1 MQLNKK
7 YFGLI
12 AALIIFVFGIPLASG
27 AIFLSLAITSLFDTR
42 NSRFHL
48 VNSSLVMTCTW
59 FVWMFPAEFISMPD
73 TVHRIYMICPIA
85 YVVYRKL
92 SGSTS
97 TFVYQ
102 SFAIG
107 TFAMVLFTALVRLL
121 EKQAGALLTI
131 IGYGY
136 DNSHHYALF
145 QFVMQ
150 HNQLPRYS
158 SVPTNEIN
166 NLIFN
171 YPIGQTALWHIFL
184 SPFQI
189 NGLTTNRLIAL
200 FALMVA
206 ISGLVLGACL
216 TTLVRNLSQRK
227 PGRREHLIT
236 AILLYAL
243 IVLGSGGVILVG
255 GFPPMI
261 VALILISLIT
271 LVHDQEYSRSK
282 TLLQIALTG
291 ILALTYSTVALPIV
305 AAISIV
311 QIPVLLRL
319 FKTGR
324 KKELTL
330 LTIFGLGAIL
340 VVCAIFL
347 PTAREWGWN
356 QVLDLGGIPYF
367 PISLAVLT
375 AAIAMWLLILSFR
388 SDNQNLFYPLVLV
401 FVWVSYLVLA
411 LITHHYNHE
420 ITYYAHKQ
428 AYIATVLTI
437 PGAIILVR
445 RLCVNKQRFFMLA
458 SLVLVASGFLIQ
470 IGTTFKFVPI
480 ALRIVPGHEFQRIN
494 GDQILK
500 ILSETKS
507 PLYVLVNTNTNTD
520 LNSRWINGLNNTWT
534 DAALSIFYEPIE
546 TWPSYPE
553 KLTPFT
559 NLSPPPVL
567 VTDDISNVPELIK
580 LFLTNAGWKILIEPR
595 S

>member
-7 YFGLI
+7 HFGLI
-12 AALIIFVFGIPLASG
+12 AALLVFTFGIPLVSG
-27 AIFLSLAITSLFDTR
+27 AIFLSFAIASLFDKR
-42 NSRFHL
+42 DSRFRL
-48 VNSSLVMTCTW
+48 VNRSLVMTCTW

-73 TVHRIYMICPIA
+73 IVHRIYMICPVA
-85 YVVYRKL
+85 FVVYRKL

-102 SFAIG
+102 SFAFG

-150 HNQLPRYS
+150 HDQLPRYS

-166 NLIFN
+166 NLILN
-171 YPIGQTALWHIFL
+171 YPVGQTALWHIFL

-216 TTLVRNLSQRK
+216 ITLVRKMLQDK
-227 PGRREHLIT
+227 PSRREHLIT
-236 AILLYAL
+236 AILLYSL
-243 IVLGSGGVILVG
+243 IVLGSGGIILVC
-255 GFPPMI
+255 GFPPML
-261 VALILISLIT
+261 VALILISLIA
-271 LVHDQEYSRSK
+271 LMHDQEYSRSK
-282 TLLQIALTG
+282 SLLQISLTG
-291 ILALTYSTVALPIV
+291 ILALTYSAVALPIV

-311 QIPVLLRL
+311 RTPVLLRL
-319 FKTGR
+319 FKAGQ
-324 KKELTL
+324 KKELAF

-340 VVCAIFL
+340 LAYAIFL
-347 PTAREWGWN
+347 PTARAWGWN
-356 QVLDLGGIPYF
+356 QVLDLGGIQYF
-367 PISLAVLT
+367 PVSLAVLT
-375 AAIAMWLLILSFR
+375 AAIAMWLLVLNFR

-401 FVWVSYLVLA
+401 FVWISYLVFA
-411 LITHHYNHE
+411 IITHHYNHE

-445 RLCVNKQRFFMLA
+445 RLWANSKYWLKIA
-458 SLVLVASGFLIQ
+458 AALVVLICFGAQIKETYSVVPVAINIASGYEFH
-470 IGTTFKFVPI
+470 
-480 ALRIVPGHEFQRIN
+480 RID

-507 PLYVLVNTNTNTD
+507 PLFVLVNTNTNTD

-534 DAALSIFYEPIE
+534 DAAWSIFLPPIE
-546 TWPSYPE
+546 TWPNYPE
-553 KLTPFT
+553 KLTLFT

-567 VTDDISNVPELIK
+567 VTDDISNIPEQTRVL
-580 LFLTNAGWKILIEPR
+580 LTNAGWKILIEPR

>member
-7 YFGLI
+7 HFGLI
-12 AALIIFVFGIPLASG
+12 AALLVFTFGIPLVSG
-27 AIFLSLAITSLFDTR
+27 AIFLSFAIASLFDKR
-42 NSRFHL
+42 DSRFRL
-48 VNSSLVMTCTW
+48 VNRSLVMTCTW

-73 TVHRIYMICPIA
+73 IVHRIYMICPVA
-85 YVVYRKL
+85 FVVYRKL

-102 SFAIG
+102 SFAFG
-107 TFAMVLFTALVRLL
+107 TFAMVSFTALVRLL

-150 HNQLPRYS
+150 HDQLPRYS

-166 NLIFN
+166 NLILN
-171 YPIGQTALWHIFL
+171 YPVGQTALWHIFL

-216 TTLVRNLSQRK
+216 ITLVRKILQDK
-227 PGRREHLIT
+227 PSRREHLIT
-236 AILLYAL
+236 AILLYSL
-243 IVLGSGGVILVG
+243 IVLGSGGIILVC
-255 GFPPMI
+255 GFPPML
-261 VALILISLIT
+261 VALILISLIA
-271 LVHDQEYSRSK
+271 LMHDQEYSRSK
-282 TLLQIALTG
+282 SLLQISLTG
-291 ILALTYSTVALPIV
+291 ILALTYSAVALPIV

-311 QIPVLLRL
+311 RIPVFLRL
-319 FKTGR
+319 FKAGQ
-324 KKELTL
+324 KKELAF

-340 VVCAIFL
+340 LAYAIFL
-347 PTAREWGWN
+347 PTARAWGWN
-356 QVLDLGGIPYF
+356 QVLDLGGIQYF
-367 PISLAVLT
+367 PVSLAVLT
-375 AAIAMWLLILSFR
+375 AAIAMWLLVLNFR

-401 FVWVSYLVLA
+401 FVWISYLVFA
-411 LITHHYNHE
+411 IITHHYNHE

-445 RLCVNKQRFFMLA
+445 RLWANSKYWLKIA
-458 SLVLVASGFLIQ
+458 AALVVLICFGAQIKETYSVVPVAINIASGYEFH
-470 IGTTFKFVPI
+470 
-480 ALRIVPGHEFQRIN
+480 RID

-507 PLYVLVNTNTNTD
+507 PLFVLVNTNTNTD

-534 DAALSIFYEPIE
+534 DAAWSIFLPPIE
-546 TWPSYPE
+546 TWPNYPE
-553 KLTPFT
+553 KLTLFT

-567 VTDDISNVPELIK
+567 VTDDISNIPEQTRVL
-580 LFLTNAGWKILIEPR
+580 LTNAGWKILIEPR

>member
-1 MQLNKK
+1 MPKSK
-7 YFGLI
+7 
-12 AALIIFVFGIPLASG
+12 IPSVAWAHIRL
-27 AIFLSLAITSLFDTR
+27 
-42 NSRFHL
+42 
-48 VNSSLVMTCTW
+48 
-59 FVWMFPAEFISMPD
+59 
-73 TVHRIYMICPIA
+73 
-85 YVVYRKL
+85 
-92 SGSTS
+92 
-97 TFVYQ
+97 
-102 SFAIG
+102 
-107 TFAMVLFTALVRLL
+107 FAMDVDGILTDGTVR
-121 EKQAGALLTI
+121 
-131 IGYGY
+131 
-136 DNSHHYALF
+136 
-145 QFVMQ
+145 
-150 HNQLPRYS
+150 
-158 SVPTNEIN
+158 
-166 NLIFN
+166 
-171 YPIGQTALWHIFL
+171 
-184 SPFQI
+184 
-189 NGLTTNRLIAL
+189 IASDGTESKSFSIL
-200 FALMVA
+200 DGM
-206 ISGLVLGACL
+206 GLVLGACL
-216 TTLVRNLSQRK
+216 TTLVRNVSQRK
-227 PGRREHLIT
+227 PSRREHLIT
-236 AILLYAL
+236 AILLYTL

-261 VALILISLIT
+261 VALILISLIV
-271 LVHDQEYSRSK
+271 LLHDQEYLRSK

-311 QIPVLLRL
+311 KVPVLLRL

-324 KKELTL
+324 KNDLAL
-330 LTIFGLGAIL
+330 LTVFGLGAIL
-340 VVCAIFL
+340 LTYAIFL
-347 PTAREWGWN
+347 PTAHAWGWN

-367 PISLAVLT
+367 PIYLAVLT

-388 SDNQNLFYPLVLV
+388 SDDRNFFYPLVLV
-401 FVWVSYLVLA
+401 FVWISYLVLA
-411 LITHHYNHE
+411 IITHHYNHE

-500 ILSETKS
+500 VLNETKS
-507 PLYVLVNTNTNTD
+507 PIYVLVNTNTNTD

-546 TWPSYPE
+546 TWPNYPE

-567 VTDDISNVPELIK
+567 VTDDISNVPEQTRV
-580 LFLTNAGWKILIEPR
+580 FLTNAGWKILIEPR

>member
-7 YFGLI
+7 YLSLI
-12 AALIIFVFGIPLASG
+12 AALIIFVLGIPVVSG
-27 AIFLSLAITSLFDTR
+27 AIFLSLAITSLFDKR
-42 NSRFHL
+42 NGRFHF
-48 VNSSLVMTCTW
+48 VSSSLVMMCTW
-59 FVWMFPAEFISMPD
+59 FVWMFPAEFISMPGI
-73 TVHRIYMICPIA
+73 VHRIYMICPVAFVI
-85 YVVYRKL
+85 YRKL

-97 TFVYQ
+97 TFIYQ
-102 SFAIG
+102 SFAAG
-107 TFAMVLFTALVRLL
+107 TFAMVLLTALVRLL
-121 EKQAGALLTI
+121 EKHAGALLTI

-150 HNQLPRYS
+150 HDQLPRYS

-166 NLIFN
+166 NLILN
-171 YPIGQTALWHIFL
+171 YPVGQTALWHIIL
-184 SPFQI
+184 SPLQI
-189 NGLTTNRLIAL
+189 TGLTTNRLIAL

-216 TTLVRNLSQRK
+216 TTLVRRMSQRK
-227 PGRREHLIT
+227 PSRREHLIT
-236 AILLYAL
+236 AILLYTL

-261 VALILISLIT
+261 VALILISLIA
-271 LVHDQEYSRSK
+271 LMHDQEYSRSK

-311 QIPVLLRL
+311 KVPVLLRL

-324 KKELTL
+324 KNELAL

-340 VVCAIFL
+340 LTYAIFL
-347 PTAREWGWN
+347 PTARAWGWN
-356 QVLDLGGIPYF
+356 QVLDLGGIQYF
-367 PISLAVLT
+367 PISLAALT
-375 AAIAMWLLILSFR
+375 AAIAVWLLVLSFR

-401 FVWVSYLVLA
+401 VVWISYLVLA
-411 LITHHYNHE
+411 IITHRYNHE

-445 RLCVNKQRFFMLA
+445 RLWAHSKYWLKIA
-458 SLVLVASGFLIQ
+458 AALVVLLCFGVQIKETYSVVPVAINIASGY
-470 IGTTFKFVPI
+470 
-480 ALRIVPGHEFQRIN
+480 EFQRIN

-500 ILSETKS
+500 ILSETES
-507 PLYVLVNTNTNTD
+507 SLYVLVNTNTNTD

-534 DAALSIFYEPIE
+534 DAAWSIFLPPIE
-546 TWPSYPE
+546 TWPNYPE

-559 NLSPPPVL
+559 NLSTPPVL
-567 VTDDISNVPELIK
+567 VTDDKSNVPEQTRV
-580 LFLTNAGWKILIEPR
+580 FLTNAGWKIFIEPR

>member
-7 YFGLI
+7 HFGLI
-12 AALIIFVFGIPLASG
+12 AALIIFVLGIPVVSG
-27 AIFLSLAITSLFDTR
+27 AIFLSLIIASLFDKQ
-42 NSRFHL
+42 NSRFHH
-48 VNSSLVMTCTW
+48 VNRSLVMTCTW
-59 FVWMFPAEFISMPD
+59 FVWMFPAEFISMPGI
-73 TVHRIYMICPIA
+73 VHRIYMICPIA

-102 SFAIG
+102 SFAVG
-107 TFAMVLFTALVRLL
+107 TLAMVLFTALVRLL

-158 SVPTNEIN
+158 SVPVNEIN

-171 YPIGQTALWHIFL
+171 YPVGQTALWHIFL

-189 NGLTTNRLIAL
+189 TGLTTNRLIAL
-200 FALMVA
+200 FALMVL

-216 TTLVRNLSQRK
+216 ATLVRKVSLTRPS
-227 PGRREHLIT
+227 RREHLIT
-236 AILLYAL
+236 AILLYTL
-243 IVLGSGGVILVG
+243 MVFGSAGIILVG

-261 VALILISLIT
+261 VALILISLIA

-311 QIPVLLRL
+311 KIPVLLRL

-324 KKELTL
+324 KKELAL
-330 LTIFGLGAIL
+330 LTIFGLGAVL
-340 VVCAIFL
+340 LTYAIFL
-347 PTAREWGWN
+347 PTARAWGWN
-356 QVLDLGGIPYF
+356 QVLDLGGIQYF
-367 PISLAVLT
+367 PIPLAALT
-375 AAIAMWLLILSFR
+375 AAIAVWLLISNFR

-437 PGAIILVR
+437 PGAIILVQK
-445 RLCVNKQRFFMLA
+445 LWTDSKYWLKIAAALVVLLFFGVQIKETYSVVPVALNIA
-458 SLVLVASGFLIQ
+458 S
-470 IGTTFKFVPI
+470 
-480 ALRIVPGHEFQRIN
+480 GHEFHRID

-500 ILSETKS
+500 ILNETES
-507 PLYVLVNTNTNTD
+507 SMYVLVNTNTNTD

-534 DAALSIFYEPIE
+534 DAAWSIFLPPIE
-546 TWPSYPE
+546 TWPDYPE

-559 NLSPPPVL
+559 NLSSPPVL
-567 VTDDISNVPELIK
+567 VTDDISNVPEQTRV
-580 LFLTNAGWKILIEPR
+580 FLTNAGWKILIEPR

>member
-102 SFAIG
+102 SFTIG

-136 DNSHHYALF
+136 DNSHHYTLF

-150 HNQLPRYS
+150 HDQLPRYS
-158 SVPTNEIN
+158 SVPVNEIN
-166 NLIFN
+166 NLILN
-171 YPIGQTALWHIFL
+171 YPVGQTALWHIFL

-189 NGLTTNRLIAL
+189 TGLSTNRLIAL

-216 TTLVRNLSQRK
+216 ITLIRK
-227 PGRREHLIT
+227 MLQDKPSRREHLIT
-236 AILLYAL
+236 AILLYSL
-243 IVLGSGGVILVG
+243 IVLGSGGIILVC
-255 GFPPMI
+255 GFPPML
-261 VALILISLIT
+261 VALILISLIA

-282 TLLQIALTG
+282 TLLQISLTG
-291 ILALTYSTVALPIV
+291 ILALTYSAVALPIV

-311 QIPVLLRL
+311 KIPVFLRL

-324 KKELTL
+324 KKELAF

-340 VVCAIFL
+340 VAYAIFL
-347 PTAREWGWN
+347 PTARAWGWN
-356 QVLDLGGIPYF
+356 QVLDLGGIQYF

-375 AAIAMWLLILSFR
+375 AAIAIGLLVLNFR
-388 SDNQNLFYPLVLV
+388 SDNQNLFYPLVVV
-401 FVWVSYLVLA
+401 FVWVSYLVFA
-411 LITHHYNHE
+411 IITHHYNHE

-445 RLCVNKQRFFMLA
+445 RLWANSKYSLKIVGAL
-458 SLVLVASGFLIQ
+458 LVLLSFGIQIRETYSVVPVAVNIASGY
-470 IGTTFKFVPI
+470 
-480 ALRIVPGHEFQRIN
+480 EFQRIN

-534 DAALSIFYEPIE
+534 DAAWSIFLPPIE
-546 TWPSYPE
+546 TWPDYPE
-553 KLTPFT
+553 KITPFT

-567 VTDDISNVPELIK
+567 VTDDISNIPEQTQ

>member
-7 YFGLI
+7 YLSLI
-12 AALIIFVFGIPLASG
+12 AALIIFVLGIPVVSG
-27 AIFLSLAITSLFDTR
+27 AIFLSLTITSLFDKQ

-48 VNSSLVMTCTW
+48 VNRSLVMTCTW
-59 FVWMFPAEFISMPD
+59 FVWMFPAEFISMPGI
-73 TVHRIYMICPIA
+73 VHRIYMICPIA

-102 SFAIG
+102 SFAVG
-107 TFAMVLFTALVRLL
+107 TLAMVLFTALVRLL

-150 HNQLPRYS
+150 HDQLPRYS
-158 SVPTNEIN
+158 SVRTNEIN

-171 YPIGQTALWHIFL
+171 YPVGQTALWHIFL

-216 TTLVRNLSQRK
+216 TTLVRNLSRPKPSQR
-227 PGRREHLIT
+227 GHLIT
-236 AILLYAL
+236 AILLYTL
-243 IVLGSGGVILVG
+243 IVLGSGGIILVG

-261 VALILISLIT
+261 VALILISLIA
-271 LVHDQEYSRSK
+271 LMHDQEYLRSK

-291 ILALTYSTVALPIV
+291 ILALTYSTAALPIV

-311 QIPVLLRL
+311 KVPVLLRL

-324 KKELTL
+324 KKELAL
-330 LTIFGLGAIL
+330 LTIFGLVAIL
-340 VVCAIFL
+340 LTYAIFL
-347 PTAREWGWN
+347 PTARAWGWN
-356 QVLDLGGIPYF
+356 QVLDLGGIQYF

-375 AAIAMWLLILSFR
+375 AAIAVWLLILSFR
-388 SDNQNLFYPLVLV
+388 SDDQNLFFPLVLV

-411 LITHHYNHE
+411 IITYHYNHE

-437 PGAIILVR
+437 PGGIILVR
-445 RLCVNKQRFFMLA
+445 KLWSDSKYWLKIAAALVVLICFGVQIKETYSVVPVAVNI
-458 SLVLVASGFLIQ
+458 ASGYEFH
-470 IGTTFKFVPI
+470 
-480 ALRIVPGHEFQRIN
+480 RID

-507 PLYVLVNTNTNTD
+507 PLFVLINTNTNTD

-534 DAALSIFYEPIE
+534 DAAWSIFLPPIE
-546 TWPSYPE
+546 TWPNYPE

-567 VTDDISNVPELIK
+567 VADDISNVPEQTRV
-580 LFLTNAGWKILIEPR
+580 FLTNAGWKILIEPR

>member
-7 YFGLI
+7 HFVPI
-12 AALIIFVFGIPLASG
+12 AALLVFTFGIPLVSG
-27 AIFLSLAITSLFDTR
+27 AIFLSFAIASLFDKR

-48 VNSSLVMTCTW
+48 VNRSLVMACTW

-73 TVHRIYMICPIA
+73 TVHRIYMICPVA
-85 YVVYRKL
+85 FVVYRKL

-102 SFAIG
+102 SFAFG

-150 HNQLPRYS
+150 HDQLPRYS

-166 NLIFN
+166 NLILN
-171 YPIGQTALWHIFL
+171 YPVGQTALWHIFL

-216 TTLVRNLSQRK
+216 ITLVRKMLQDK
-227 PGRREHLIT
+227 PSRREHLIT
-236 AILLYAL
+236 AILLYSL
-243 IVLGSGGVILVG
+243 IVLGSGGIILVC
-255 GFPPMI
+255 GFPPML
-261 VALILISLIT
+261 VALILISLIA
-271 LVHDQEYSRSK
+271 LMHDQEYSRSK
-282 TLLQIALTG
+282 SLLQISLTG
-291 ILALTYSTVALPIV
+291 ILALTYSAVALPIV

-311 QIPVLLRL
+311 RTPVLLRL
-319 FKTGR
+319 FKAGQ
-324 KKELTL
+324 KKELAF

-340 VVCAIFL
+340 LAYAIFL
-347 PTAREWGWN
+347 PTARAWGWN
-356 QVLDLGGIPYF
+356 QVLDLGGIQYF
-367 PISLAVLT
+367 PVSLAVLT
-375 AAIAMWLLILSFR
+375 AAIAMWLLVLNFR

-401 FVWVSYLVLA
+401 FVWISYLVFA
-411 LITHHYNHE
+411 IITHHYNHE

-445 RLCVNKQRFFMLA
+445 RLWANSKYWLKIA
-458 SLVLVASGFLIQ
+458 AALVVLICFGAQIKETYSVVPVAINIASGYEFH
-470 IGTTFKFVPI
+470 
-480 ALRIVPGHEFQRIN
+480 RID

-507 PLYVLVNTNTNTD
+507 PLFVLVNTNTNTD

-534 DAALSIFYEPIE
+534 DAAWSIFLPPIE
-546 TWPSYPE
+546 TWPNYPE
-553 KLTPFT
+553 KLTLFT

-567 VTDDISNVPELIK
+567 VTDDISNIPEQTRVL
-580 LFLTNAGWKILIEPR
+580 LTNAGWKILIEPR

>member
-1 MQLNKK
+1 MSLSKNH
-7 YFGLI
+7 FAISFAVILFI
-12 AALIIFVFGIPLASG
+12 FGIPLVSG
-27 AIFLSLAITSLFDTR
+27 AIFLSLAIYSLLEKR
-42 NSRFHL
+42 NERFHF
-48 VNSSLVMTCTW
+48 VESSLVMTCTW

-73 TVHRIYMICPIA
+73 IVHRIYLICPVAFVI
-85 YVVYRKL
+85 YRKL
-92 SGSTS
+92 SSSTS

-107 TFAMVLFTALVRLL
+107 TLAMVVLTVLVRLL
-121 EKQAGALLTI
+121 EKHAGALLTI

-158 SVPTNEIN
+158 SVSTNEIN
-166 NLIFN
+166 ELLLN
-171 YPIGQTALWHIFL
+171 YPVGQTALWHIFL

-189 NGLTTNRLIAL
+189 TGLTASRLIAL
-200 FALMVA
+200 FALMVVV
-206 ISGLVLGACL
+206 SGLVLGACL
-216 TTLVRNLSQRK
+216 TTLVRNVSQPK
-227 PGRREHLIT
+227 PSRREHLMT
-236 AILLYAL
+236 AMLIYIL
-243 IVLGSGGVILVG
+243 IVFGSAGVIMVC
-255 GFPPMI
+255 GFPPML
-261 VALILISLIT
+261 VALILISLIV
-271 LVHDQEYSRSK
+271 LLHDQEYSRSK

-311 QIPVLLRL
+311 KVPVLLRL
-319 FKTGR
+319 FKTRR
-324 KKELTL
+324 KNELAL

-340 VVCAIFL
+340 LTYAIFL
-347 PTAREWGWN
+347 PTARAWGWN
-356 QVLDLGGIPYF
+356 QVLDLSGIQYF
-367 PISLAVLT
+367 PIALAVVT
-375 AAIAMWLLILSFR
+375 AAIAVWLLISNFR

-401 FVWVSYLVLA
+401 LVWVSYLVLA
-411 LITHHYNHE
+411 IITYHYNHE

-500 ILSETKS
+500 ILDETKS
-507 PLYVLVNTNTNTD
+507 PMYVLVNTNTNTD

-546 TWPSYPE
+546 TWPNYPE

-567 VTDDISNVPELIK
+567 VTDDISNVPEQTRV
-580 LFLTNAGWKILIEPR
+580 FLTNAGWKILIEPR

>member
-12 AALIIFVFGIPLASG
+12 AALIIFVLGIPLVSG
-27 AIFLSLAITSLFDTR
+27 AIFLSLAITSLFDKR

-59 FVWMFPAEFISMPD
+59 FVWMFPAEFISMPGI
-73 TVHRIYMICPIA
+73 VHRIYMICPIA

-92 SGSTS
+92 SGFTS
-97 TFVYQ
+97 TFIYQ
-102 SFAIG
+102 SFTIG
-107 TFAMVLFTALVRLL
+107 TFAMVVFTVLVRLL

-136 DNSHHYALF
+136 DNSHHYVLF

-158 SVPTNEIN
+158 SVPVNEIN
-166 NLIFN
+166 NLILN
-171 YPIGQTALWHIFL
+171 YPVGQTALWHIFL

-189 NGLTTNRLIAL
+189 TGLNTSRLITL
-200 FALMVA
+200 FALMVVV
-206 ISGLVLGACL
+206 SGLVLGACL
-216 TTLVRNLSQRK
+216 MALVRKLLQPKPSQ
-227 PGRREHLIT
+227 REHLII
-236 AILLYAL
+236 AILLYTL
-243 IVLGSGGVILVG
+243 IVFGSAGIILVC

-261 VALILISLIT
+261 VALILISLIA

-291 ILALTYSTVALPIV
+291 ILALTYSAVALPIV

-311 QIPVLLRL
+311 KIPVLLRL
-319 FKTGR
+319 IKTGR
-324 KKELTL
+324 KNDLAL

-340 VVCAIFL
+340 LTYAIFL
-347 PTAREWGWN
+347 PTARAWGWN
-356 QVLDLGGIPYF
+356 QVLDLGGIQYF
-367 PISLAVLT
+367 PVSLAVVT
-375 AAIAMWLLILSFR
+375 AAIAVWLLILSFR

-401 FVWVSYLVLA
+401 FVWISYLVFA
-411 LITHHYNHE
+411 IITYHYNHE

-445 RLCVNKQRFFMLA
+445 RLWAHSKYWLKIA
-458 SLVLVASGFLIQ
+458 AALVVLLCFGVQIKETYSVVPVAINIASGY
-470 IGTTFKFVPI
+470 
-480 ALRIVPGHEFQRIN
+480 EFQRIN

-500 ILSETKS
+500 ILSETES
-507 PLYVLVNTNTNTD
+507 SLYVLVNTNTNTD

-534 DAALSIFYEPIE
+534 DAAWSIFLPPIE
-546 TWPSYPE
+546 TWPNYPE

-559 NLSPPPVL
+559 NLSTPPVL
-567 VTDDISNVPELIK
+567 VTDDISNVPEQTRV
-580 LFLTNAGWKILIEPR
+580 FLTNAGWKILIEPR

>member
-12 AALIIFVFGIPLASG
+12 VALIIFIFGIPLASG
-27 AIFLSLAITSLFDTR
+27 AIFLSLAITSLLDTR
-42 NSRFHL
+42 NSRLHL
-48 VNSSLVMTCTW
+48 VNNSLVMTCTW

-92 SGSTS
+92 SSSTS

-102 SFAIG
+102 SFALG

-166 NLIFN
+166 NLILN
-171 YPIGQTALWHIFL
+171 YPVGQTALWHIVL

-189 NGLTTNRLIAL
+189 TGLTTSRLIAL

-216 TTLVRNLSQRK
+216 TTLVRNVSQRK
-227 PGRREHLIT
+227 PSRREHLIT
-236 AILLYAL
+236 AILLYTL

-261 VALILISLIT
+261 VALILISLIA

-282 TLLQIALTG
+282 TILQIALTG

-311 QIPVLLRL
+311 KIPVLLRL

-324 KKELTL
+324 KKELAL
-330 LTIFGLGAIL
+330 LTIFGLGAVL
-340 VVCAIFL
+340 LTYAIFL
-347 PTAREWGWN
+347 PTARAWGWN
-356 QVLDLGGIPYF
+356 QVLDLGGIQYF
-367 PISLAVLT
+367 PIPLAALT
-375 AAIAMWLLILSFR
+375 AAIAVWLLISNFR

-411 LITHHYNHE
+411 IITHHYNHE

-437 PGAIILVR
+437 PGAIILVQK
-445 RLCVNKQRFFMLA
+445 LWTDSKYWLKIAAALVVLLFFGVQIKETYSVVPVALNIA
-458 SLVLVASGFLIQ
+458 S
-470 IGTTFKFVPI
+470 
-480 ALRIVPGHEFQRIN
+480 GHEFHRID

-500 ILSETKS
+500 ILNETES
-507 PLYVLVNTNTNTD
+507 SMYVLVNTNTNTD

-534 DAALSIFYEPIE
+534 DAAWGIFLPPIE
-546 TWPSYPE
+546 TWPDYPE

-559 NLSPPPVL
+559 NLSSPPVL
-567 VTDDISNVPELIK
+567 VTDDISNVPEQTRV
-580 LFLTNAGWKILIEPR
+580 FLTNAGWKILIEPR

>member
-1 MQLNKK
+1 
-7 YFGLI
+7 
-12 AALIIFVFGIPLASG
+12 
-27 AIFLSLAITSLFDTR
+27 
-42 NSRFHL
+42 
-48 VNSSLVMTCTW
+48 
-59 FVWMFPAEFISMPD
+59 
-73 TVHRIYMICPIA
+73 MICPVA
-85 YVVYRKL
+85 FVVYRKL

-102 SFAIG
+102 SFAAG

-121 EKQAGALLTI
+121 EKHAGSLLTI

-136 DNSHHYALF
+136 DNSHHFALF

-150 HNQLPRYS
+150 QNQLPRYS
-158 SVPTNEIN
+158 SVPFDEIN
-166 NLIFN
+166 NLILN
-171 YPIGQTALWHIFL
+171 YPVGQVALWHIVL
-184 SPFQI
+184 SPFQVTD
-189 NGLTTNRLIAL
+189 LTTNRLIAL

-216 TTLVRNLSQRK
+216 TALVRNVSQRTLS
-227 PGRREHLIT
+227 RREHLIT
-236 AILLYAL
+236 AILLYTL
-243 IVLGSGGVILVG
+243 IVLGSGGVLLVA

-261 VALILISLIT
+261 VALILISLIA
-271 LVHDQEYSRSK
+271 LMHDQEYSRSK

-311 QIPVLLRL
+311 KVPFLLRL

-324 KKELTL
+324 KSELAL

-340 VVCAIFL
+340 LTYAIFL
-347 PTAREWGWN
+347 PTAHAWGWN
-356 QVLDLGGIPYF
+356 QVLDLGGIQYF

-375 AAIAMWLLILSFR
+375 AAIAMWLLVVSFR

-411 LITHHYNHE
+411 IITYRYNHE

-445 RLCVNKQRFFMLA
+445 RLWADKQRYL
-458 SLVLVASGFLIQ
+458 LVASLILAVSGFLMQ
-470 IGTTFKFVPI
+470 IGGTFKFVPT
-480 ALRIVPGHEFQRIN
+480 ALGIVPEREFQRIN

-500 ILSETKS
+500 ILSETNS

-534 DAALSIFYEPIE
+534 DAAWSIFLPPIE
-546 TWPSYPE
+546 SWPNYPE
-553 KLTPFT
+553 KLIPFT

-567 VTDDISNVPELIK
+567 VTEDISNVPEQTRV
-580 LFLTNAGWKILIEPR
+580 FLTNAGWKILIEPR